1 MIASDRNWQWSSFGK
16 HPAVKDYFKMGQNS
30 ALAKVFSD
38 WVETG
43 YQGYGSKRRSLTEF
57 CSWRFWSRGPERE
70 SLVCG
75 LVRDSTDSLGRPYPL
90 FIMGTG
96 SLKGWE
102 DQWDLLS
109 FACGRTWDQMEYLS
123 TQVVNDFKK
132 LEAGLQNIRPPS
144 PEWPALSLD
153 MDRVKESLLSLRSAS
168 PSGDG
173 EVEALEREISELSE
187 KAEIFIGLDGRS
199 LNPPISLVD
208 LCHFLL
214 RANVR
219 VVPNAIFMGGSLET
233 NYFAAFRR
241 PLTQGDFIRF
251 WSVSSAG
258 PSLLPSPPVEEQEV

>member
-1 MIASDRNWQWSSFGK
+1 MITSDRNWKWSFFGK
-16 HPAVKDYFKMGQNS
+16 HPAVKDYFKMGENS
-30 ALAKVFSD
+30 ALAKGFSD

-43 YQGYGSKRRSLTEF
+43 CQEYGSKRRSLTEF

-96 SLKGWE
+96 SLEGWE

-109 FACGRTWDQMEYLS
+109 SACGRTWDQMEHLS
-123 TQVVNDFKK
+123 TRVVNDLKK
-132 LEAGLQNIRPPS
+132 LEVGLQNIRPPS
-144 PEWPALSLD
+144 PEWSALSQD
-153 MDRVKESLLSLRSAS
+153 RERVKESLLSLRSPS
-168 PSGDG
+168 PSG
-173 EVEALEREISELSE
+173 ELEALEREISELSE

-199 LNPPISLVD
+199 LNLQISLVD
-208 LCHFLL
+208 ICHFLL

-219 VVPNAIFMGGSLET
+219 VVPNAIFMGGSLER
-233 NYFAAFRR
+233 NCFAAFQR
-241 PLTQGDFIRF
+241 PLAQGDFIRL

-258 PSLLPSPPVEEQEV
+258 P

>member
-1 MIASDRNWQWSSFGK
+1 MITSDRNWQWSSFGK

-30 ALAKVFSD
+30 ALANGFSD

-96 SLKGWE
+96 SLRGWE

-132 LEAGLQNIRPPS
+132 LETGLQNIRPPS

-153 MDRVKESLLSLRSAS
+153 MDRLKESLLSLRSPS

-214 RANVR
+214 KANVR
-219 VVPNAIFMGGSLET
+219 TMPNAIFMGGSLEK

-241 PLTQGDFIRF
+241 PLAQGDFIQF

-258 PSLLPSPPVEEQEV
+258 PSPVPSPP